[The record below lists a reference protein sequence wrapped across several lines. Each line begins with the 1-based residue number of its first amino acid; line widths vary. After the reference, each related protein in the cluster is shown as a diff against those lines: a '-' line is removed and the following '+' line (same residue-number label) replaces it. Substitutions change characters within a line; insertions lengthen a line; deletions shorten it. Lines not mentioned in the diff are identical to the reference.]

1 MGAPRHG
8 GSEGGSGTALEERTA
23 APPVSVMCL
32 LRCGALKCS
41 PASWLARSKA
51 LRDSANAALK
61 GGPGFSAR
69 PLQPVQSSF
78 GVPPHLRCLLDGG
91 VDVSAS
97 RNSEIRCVLL
107 QLVGCVS
114 PSFDLRRRNVPKGC
128 LLMLD
133 LLADSLEIRL
143 NRNLPLG
150 SV

>member
-1 MGAPRHG
+1 MPR
-8 GSEGGSGTALEERTA
+8 SRRTRI
-23 APPVSVMCL
+23 
-32 LRCGALKCS
+32 LRP
-41 PASWLARSKA
+41 PASACAVELRRS
-51 LRDSANAALK
+51 
-61 GGPGFSAR
+61 
-69 PLQPVQSSF
+69 
-78 GVPPHLRCLLDGG
+78 PHLRCLLDGG